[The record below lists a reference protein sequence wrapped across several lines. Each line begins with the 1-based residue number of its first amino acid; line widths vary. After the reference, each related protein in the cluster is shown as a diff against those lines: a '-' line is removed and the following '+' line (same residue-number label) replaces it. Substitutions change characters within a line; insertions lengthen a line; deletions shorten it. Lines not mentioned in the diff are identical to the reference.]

1 MPSYKLRQN
10 NGVLLSQ
17 PVFIKIFGRSTAQFI
32 QQLHYWIEKG
42 EGVLKNDTRW
52 IYNTA
57 KEWANQLCLSS
68 RQIERIIQKLKDLN
82 IIKVDHFSKTNRVN
96 FITLNYDAL
105 NKCFNE
111 LSDGDKMSLSDRQN
125 VGIHIW
131 NTKTTNKD
139 KNYKSIK
146 EEGRDSDKTIDSQNQ
161 VEHVKKNNIHKIK
174 QDTTKMENDEG
185 MMENSQDRKSL
196 TSKSQNIINSQAQKP
211 TTIQDMI
218 TIWNHYFPKAETKL
232 SKDLA
237 KLLGGAFK
245 QKFGSDL
252 TLWKNYCKRIESSS
266 YLMGEGFK
274 LSLYWALKFT
284 TIDRILNGELGVKEI
299 EVSVV
304 EEDLVKKAVSHIE
317 SIDET
322 PLCLDVRGKL
332 LKVIGAASYLSWF
345 TKVTFVEKGGVVNMK
360 AETPFVEDYIR
371 THFGHLFNLR
381 S

>member
-1 MPSYKLRQN
+1 MIVNKNIN
-10 NGVLLSQ
+10 NDIVLVSSKSL
-17 PVFIKIFGRSTAQFI
+17 VKTFGRSTAQFI
-32 QQLHYWIEKG
+32 QQLHYWIEKR
-42 EGVLKNDTRW
+42 EGIFKNDSRW

-82 IIKVDHFSKTNRVN
+82 IIKVDHFSKTNRIN
-96 FITLNYDAL
+96 FITINYNAL
-105 NKCFNE
+105 NKCFE
-111 LSDGDKMSLSDRQN
+111 QSSYADKMTVSDRQN
-125 VGIHIW
+125 DGIYIK
-131 NTKTTNKD
+131 NTKITNKD
-139 KNYKSIK
+139 KNYKSK
-146 EEGRDSDKTIDSQNQ
+146 VEKGDFENKKQDSNKQ
-161 VEHVKKNNIHKIK
+161 VEHVKNNDLNEKK
-174 QDTTKMENDEG
+174 LDMSSSFSETEAKKANQ
-185 MMENSQDRKSL
+185 SL
-196 TSKSQNIINSQAQKP
+196 SEKP

-218 TIWNHYFPKAETKL
+218 TIWNEYFPKAESKL
-232 SKDLA
+232 NKDLA

-284 TIDRILNGELGVKEI
+284 TIDRLLNGELGVKEI
-299 EVSVV
+299 AVPVV
-304 EEDLVKKAVSHIE
+304 EEVLVQKAVAHIE

-322 PLCLDVRGKL
+322 PLCLDVREKL

-345 TKVTFVEKGGVVNMK
+345 TKVTFVEKSGVIAMK

-371 THFGHLFNLR
+371 TYYGYLFKNSLGVY
-381 S
+381 SE